1 VVELVEKNFRIEK
14 GGKVEKTEYAPLN
27 LWIREDQMEKIT
39 KDAYEKSVTIY
50 HLIRE
55 MIDFYYEHQGN
66 NGRVDGE

>member
-1 VVELVEKNFRIEK
+1 VELVEKNFRIEK

-66 NGRVDGE
+66 NG

>member
-1 VVELVEKNFRIEK
+1 M
-14 GGKVEKTEYAPLN
+14 EKTEYAPLN